1 MFRDALLR
9 LILPEHRKRG
19 GERSRYVKAKSF
31 RELKL
36 DVRNAV
42 KDTLLIG
49 LGVFSAA
56 FGLESFLL
64 ANKFIDGGATGVA
77 LMLTALLRNASFT
90 PDAAAPEWM
99 GLVLPALLLIINMP
113 FVYLAYRTIDR
124 PFAVRTALG
133 ITALAVVV
141 ATVHLPPVT
150 HDKLLGAV
158 FGGFFL
164 GAGIGLA
171 VRGGGVIDGTEVL
184 AIVLS
189 RRLHTSVGDVI
200 TVINVVIFSVAA
212 ALLGVEVALYS
223 MLTYL
228 AASRTMDFV
237 IEGIEEYTGV
247 TIISSHHKEL
257 RVMITEKLQYGIT
270 VLRGKRGFGRHGHSH
285 DVDVIYCVITRLEV
299 GRLTGEV
306 EKIDPNAFLVMSPVR
321 HTPGGLDKKRRHST
335 DGRPMPMIADR
346 LRPATPSAAK
356 PAVRNRTSNGARTLL
371 HPVARATG

>member
-1 MFRDALLR
+1 LIRDLVLR
-9 LILPEHRKRG
+9 FFVRPQHPHA
-19 GERSRYVKAKSF
+19 KAADASPFVVAKGF
-31 RELKL
+31 REMQLT
-36 DVRNAV
+36 VRNAA
-42 KDTLLIG
+42 KDVVLIG

-99 GLVLPALLLIINMP
+99 GLVLPALLVIINVP

-124 PFAVRTALG
+124 HFAMRTALG
-133 ITALAVVV
+133 IAALAAVV
-141 ATVHLPPVT
+141 AVVHLPEVT
-150 HDKLLGAV
+150 HDKLLGSV

-184 AIVLS
+184 AIAIS
-189 RRLHTSVGDVI
+189 RRLHTTVGDVI
-200 TVINVVIFSVAA
+200 TVINVVIFSAA
-212 ALLGVEVALYS
+212 AWLLSVETALYS

-237 IEGIEEYTGV
+237 IEGIEEYTGI
-247 TIISSHHKEL
+247 TIISSHHEEI

-270 VLRGKRGFGRHGHSH
+270 VLRGKRGFGRHGHSK

-299 GRLTGEV
+299 GRLTEEV
-306 EKIDPNAFLVMSPVR
+306 EKLDPNAFLVMSPVR
-321 HTPGGLDKKRRHST
+321 DITGGIVKKRRH
-335 DGRPMPMIADR
+335 
-346 LRPATPSAAK
+346 K
-356 PAVRNRTSNGARTLL
+356 
-371 HPVARATG
+371 H